1 MVLLFVATYLTRV
14 DFAIFGLN
22 IKSDTPIMMIYLNDC
37 VCCRHII
44 ICGGITFETLTTVVK
59 NFIHEDAAMEKTD
72 IVIIDM

>member
-1 MVLLFVATYLTRV
+1 MPV
-14 DFAIFGLN
+14 DLAIILCGNVCDFYKQLRFGFCL
-22 IKSDTPIMMIYLNDC
+22 
-37 VCCRHII
+37 CCRHII